1 LEESDEEENK
11 GGCPMKGVSKRK
23 RSPGLFIPETVIPI
37 PYLSPFHQFLK

>member
-23 RSPGLFIPETVIPI
+23 RSPGLFIPETII
-37 PYLSPFHQFLK
+37 STPYLSPFN